1 MTKYLKVRVS
11 QSFGLLPSLSVIFQS
26 SLYQLCNF
34 CHLNH
39 SYIGASQNLQYSTNH
54 FNSHIGTS
62 QNLQYSTNHFNSYIG
77 ASQHLQYSTNHFNSY
92 IGTSQNLQYSTNHFN
107 SYIGTSQNLQCSINH
122 LSNLVIII
130 TTNNDILYS
139 IWMYKYKPKQS

>member
-1 MTKYLKVRVS
+1 MTKYLKVWVS

-54 FNSHIGTS
+54 FYSYIRTSQNLQCSTNHFISYFGAS
-62 QNLQYSTNHFNSYIG
+62 QNLQYSTNN
-77 ASQHLQYSTNHFNSY
+77 
-92 IGTSQNLQYSTNHFN
+92 FN

>member
-1 MTKYLKVRVS
+1 MYNSTNHYRIWWLLKYLKVWVS

-54 FNSHIGTS
+54 FNSYIGTS
-62 QNLQYSTNHFNSYIG
+62 KNLQYSTNHFNIYIG
-77 ASQHLQYSTNHFNSY
+77 ASQNLQHSTNHFNSY
-92 IGTSQNLQYSTNHFN
+92 IGTSQNLPV
-107 SYIGTSQNLQCSINH
+107 QCSINH

-130 TTNNDILYS
+130 TMNNDILYS